1 MDQRVAMP
9 AQVDKVMGHLFQ
21 VFRLRFGHP
30 KGRQAMNEEE
40 AGDVSSTRCP
50 AQSDLLTRASSAL
63 RCRLSF
69 PPRNSLHCT
78 RSTRTMRSSRC
89 VGRDHPLVGAD
100 GQFVM
105 TRLNNGPDS
114 GGYIIQ
120 ALREA
125 WAADDYHA
133 ALAALRM
140 AVGRRLVATR
150 AKLTAV
156 PIPQRSRT

>member
-1 MDQRVAMP
+1 MPLDQRGAMP

-40 AGDVSSTRCP
+40 AGDVSTRCP

-69 PPRNSLHCT
+69 PPRSSLPCM

-89 VGRDHPLVGAD
+89 VRTDYHFVVVD

-125 WAADDYHA
+125 WAADNYHA

-156 PIPQRSRT
+156 PIPQRG